1 MEVLMQVAAL
11 RKPKL
16 SWSVITFSL
25 IIAAVI
31 TLFGVY
37 SSSAPA
43 RVGSTA
49 AFDESHVFSL
59 GYVLGTTHVVQDGNK
74 ILIRTRLDNLQVK
87 ASKSTSIT
95 TVIEY
100 QDSDGSWKKFF
111 KLTTRRNLAKK
122 PLLWLRSGTKKGSTL
137 SSGFKWR
144 WRVRATYT
152 TSAFSYTRV
161 LRGTLLPT

>member
-1 MEVLMQVAAL
+1 MQVAAL
-11 RKPKL
+11 RKSTL

-25 IIAAVI
+25 IAAII

-37 SSSAPA
+37 SSAA
-43 RVGSTA
+43 RAQSGIGTA
-49 AFDESHVFSL
+49 AIDESHVFSL
-59 GYVLGTTHVVQDGNK
+59 GYVLGTTHVAQDGNK

-87 ASKSTSIT
+87 ASKSVSVT

-100 QDSDGSWKKFF
+100 KDSDGSWKKFF

-161 LRGTLLPT
+161 LRGALLPT